1 MLTLYNSFEQFAAA
15 SMMGSED
22 APPRSNGELL
32 FQRLWEGRAFGM
44 AIALSKKGHY
54 EWEDFRQELISSIAD
69 WEKQHGEYDPDWDY
83 YERWLLALEHLLF
96 ELDLVDRQ
104 ELETRTAQ
112 FINLEHRNSVE
123 A

>member
-1 MLTLYNSFEQFAAA
+1 MI
-15 SMMGSED
+15 GSAD

-96 ELDLVDRQ
+96 ELDLLDRQ

-112 FINLEHRNSVE
+112 FINLEHRNSVK

>member
-1 MLTLYNSFEQFAAA
+1 VLSLYNSFEQFAAA
-15 SMMGSED
+15 SMMGSAD

-54 EWEDFRQELISSIAD
+54 EWEDFRLELISSIAD

-83 YERWLLALEHLLF
+83 YEQWLLALEHLLF

>member
-1 MLTLYNSFEQFAAA
+1 VLSLFNSFEQFAAA
-15 SMMGSED
+15 SMIGSAD

-96 ELDLVDRQ
+96 ELDLLDRQ

>member
-1 MLTLYNSFEQFAAA
+1 LFNSFEQFAAA
-15 SMMGSED
+15 SMIGSAD

-69 WEKQHGEYDPDWDY
+69 WEKEHGEYDPDWDY

>member
-1 MLTLYNSFEQFAAA
+1 VLSLYNSFEQFAAA
-15 SMMGSED
+15 SMMGSAD

-44 AIALSKKGHY
+44 AVALSKKGHY

-69 WEKQHGEYDPDWDY
+69 WEKQHGEHDPDWDY

-112 FINLEHRNSVE
+112 FINLERRNSVE

>member
-1 MLTLYNSFEQFAAA
+1 MV
-15 SMMGSED
+15 GSAD

-69 WEKQHGEYDPDWDY
+69 WEKKHREHDPDWDY

-96 ELDLVDRQ
+96 ELDLLDRE
-104 ELETRTAQ
+104 ELEKRTAQ
-112 FINLEHRNSVE
+112 FIKLEQRI
-123 A
+123 